1 MTDLILLGQDAART
15 HELTRLFQ
23 DAGYDVVEAKD
34 VVSCCRQLQAQFRSP
49 GFIHLDRRAHDGQAG
64 MPAPPGVTILRADR
78 IDGQAGTPQSALLAC
93 ILSLAREL
101 APGWRLSLRHRRLE
115 APGGVGPVQLTSLE
129 FSFLKIF
136 TMVETGE
143 AVSRRRIVQEFG
155 EDYLSYEQ
163 NRLDTMVRRLR
174 KKVESCIG
182 IKLPLN
188 TERVRGYSFGDVLII
203 DP

>member
-23 DAGYDVVEAKD
+23 DAGYEVVEAKD
-34 VVSCCRQLQAQFRSP
+34 VVTCCRHLQSASRMPEFITLDQP
-49 GFIHLDRRAHDGQAG
+49 GQRPTAAL
-64 MPAPPGVTILRADR
+64 PGVTIIQADSIATGPDR
-78 IDGQAGTPQSALLAC
+78 HRSRLLAC
-93 ILSLAREL
+93 ILSLARQL

-115 APGGVGPVQLTSLE
+115 APGGVGAIDLTGLE

-136 TMVETGE
+136 AMVEIGE

-163 NRLDTMVRRLR
+163 NRLDTLVRRLR
-174 KKVESCIG
+174 KKVAIRLG
-182 IKLPLN
+182 VKLPLN

>member
-1 MTDLILLGQDAART
+1 MTDLILFGQDAARA

-34 VVSCCRQLQAQFRSP
+34 VASCCRQLQAEFRTP
-49 GFIHLDRRAHDGQAG
+49 KFIPIDHMDGAAH
-64 MPAPPGVTILRADR
+64 PAPGITIVQADSH
-78 IDGQAGTPQSALLAC
+78 DAGAGTRQPALLAC
-93 ILSLAREL
+93 ILSLARQL
-101 APGWRLSLRHRRLE
+101 APGWRLSLRNRRLE
-115 APGGVGPVQLTSLE
+115 APGGVGAIALTSLE

-174 KKVESCIG
+174 KKVEASIG